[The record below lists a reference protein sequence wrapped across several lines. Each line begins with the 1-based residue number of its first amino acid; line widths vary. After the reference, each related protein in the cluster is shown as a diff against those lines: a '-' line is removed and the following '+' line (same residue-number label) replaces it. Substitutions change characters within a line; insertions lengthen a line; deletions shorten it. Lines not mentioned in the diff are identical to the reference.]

1 MLLFKLVLYM
11 KYEIVLNFKRRRDS
25 INFVLDAKSIDN
37 VREKIANMP
46 RLAKLCKKADLKILE
61 CTTEKAIQIKKNN
74 EKKREQLLREMNKPF
89 FNWKFKK

>member
-1 MLLFKLVLYM
+1 M

-25 INFVLDAKSIDN
+25 INFVLDAKSIEN

-61 CTTEKAIQIKKNN
+61 CTTEKAMKIKKDN
-74 EKKREQLLREMNKPF
+74 EIKREQLLRDMNKPF
-89 FNWKFKK
+89 FSWRFRK